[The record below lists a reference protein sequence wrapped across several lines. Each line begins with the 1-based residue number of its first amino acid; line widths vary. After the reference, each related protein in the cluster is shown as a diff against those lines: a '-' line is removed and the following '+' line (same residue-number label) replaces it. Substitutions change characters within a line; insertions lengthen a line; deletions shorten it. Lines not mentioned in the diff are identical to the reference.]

1 MPTAVDHKFTFTETQ
16 VAQARELSAQ
26 NPTHTFRSDQ
36 LSDQTVPREISTI
49 LSTVIQAV
57 AQGETLV
64 IGKLP
69 KELTTTEAARQL
81 GISRPTLMKL
91 IASGKIPAHK
101 VGSHSRLKAT
111 DVLSYLKAEHERACA
126 SFEELRELDDSIN
139 FES

>member
-1 MPTAVDHKFTFTETQ
+1 MPTAAGHKLTFTETQ
-16 VAQARELSAQ
+16 IEQARAISEQ
-26 NPTHTFRSDQ
+26 NPTYTFHSQQ
-36 LSDQTVPREISTI
+36 LSNQAVPREISTI
-49 LSTVIQAV
+49 LSTVIHAV

-101 VGSHSRLKAT
+101 VGSHSRLKTT
-111 DVLSYLKAEHERACA
+111 DVLDYLKAEHEQACT
-126 SFEELRELDDSIN
+126 SFEELRELDESIT
-139 FES
+139 FEP